1 MRVRVCQGCVRV
13 CTTRIYALP
22 THLHPKQAVQACPV
36 HTSGCRPTGMKELSM
51 DTVTHAVEALVG
63 RALAAPSRAASSIA
77 KYFGAAATGCPMYS
91 IKLQDPYLHG
101 HTNRNWGTQRQQW
114 DSLWRQSGATV
125 TALWTPQP
133 FPFPNRPPP
142 SPLCTH
148 ATTTGLAHGY
158 GIQPTFSPP
167 KK

>member
-1 MRVRVCQGCVRV
+1 
-13 CTTRIYALP
+13 
-22 THLHPKQAVQACPV
+22 
-36 HTSGCRPTGMKELSM
+36 M

-63 RALAAPSRAASSIA
+63 RALAAPSRAASSMA

-101 HTNRNWGTQRQQW
+101 HTHRNLGTQRQQW

-125 TALWTPQP
+125 TALC
-133 FPFPNRPPP
+133 NRPPPP

-167 KK
+167 KNDATRRQADAKPLSWSAEAMDGTYWEGSATVPKCM